1 MHDIV
6 HELKIKDL
14 KFWTWY
20 ELVAVKITSKEAFN
34 LIACIVTLLLLYLV
48 FLVLTLEIFVNIC

>member
-34 LIACIVTLLLLYLV
+34 LIACIVTLLLLYLE
-48 FLVLTLEIFVNIC
+48 FLVLTL